1 MKFALLGYGRMGKAI
16 EQIALKRG
24 HEIVCKV
31 DKNIIEGKLQQ
42 ADVAV
47 NFSIPDAAVENIT
60 SALDQAV
67 PVICGTTGWLDA
79 FQQVTQ
85 TARENNT
92 AFLYASNFSVG
103 VNLFFK
109 LNKVLAQMMQ
119 PHKEYKISMEE
130 THHIH
135 KLDAPSGTAISLA
148 EGIIENS
155 DISHWKLDEEAK
167 DSLSIQSLREG
178 EVPGIHSIKYKS
190 PIDDITIEHKAHNRK
205 GFALGAVIAAEW
217 IVGKKGVF
225 KMDDVLKLE
234 SNE

>member
-1 MKFALLGYGRMGKAI
+1 MKFALLGFGRVGKAI
-16 EQIALKRG
+16 EEIALERG
-24 HEIVCKV
+24 HEIICKI
-31 DKNIIEGKLQQ
+31 DKNISEGNLYQ
-42 ADVAV
+42 ADVAI
-47 NFSIPDAAVENIT
+47 NFSIPDAAVDNI
-60 SALDQAV
+60 SRALNKSV

-79 FQQVTQ
+79 YQQVTQ
-85 TARENNT
+85 IALEKNT

-119 PHKEYKISMEE
+119 PHKEYKVSMEE

-135 KLDAPSGTAISLA
+135 KLDAPSGTAITLA

-155 DISHWKLDEEAK
+155 DLIDWKLDEDAK
-167 DSLSIQSLREG
+167 DSLSIQSYREG
-178 EVPGIHSIKYKS
+178 EIPGTHSIKYKS

-217 IVGKKGVF
+217 IVGKKGIF
-225 KMDDVLKLE
+225 KMDDVLNL
-234 SNE
+234 